1 MQTST
6 GLYFKDGEIVTNRG
20 EVTIYKMDNNLFL
33 EVGPGHNL
41 WALESE
47 YTDYMA
53 QLGDKPKGDCLE
65 IGLGL
70 GVASRCI
77 LTYPNVTSLTTVE
90 LRSNVIK
97 AHEDIIGLLDTKV
110 EKWTPYDK
118 NRHTII
124 NNDGFVYMLTTKNK
138 YDFIFMDFYK
148 HIDEDTL
155 PVIKDM
161 VSAAKRCLN
170 KGGKI
175 SGWLDPYTPVEY
187 VDEFLS
193 IFI

>member
-33 EVGPGHNL
+33 EVGPGYNL

>member
-33 EVGPGHNL
+33 EVGSGHNL

-47 YTDYMA
+47 YTDYMS

-193 IFI
+193 TFI